1 MAFGVSFVPG
11 QNGQNGEGRQGR
23 TGAPDSRYQQAIKIL
38 SLRLPKVRGATGGG
52 GIAPAPLLRAAGAM
66 GQPTAAMGG
75 TQPLTS
81 EIARAFLQM
90 AGLAPGM
97 AQQGGAMPPRG
108 VQPRMATAMRPRTP
122 QAPPRVIPGIDTMPG
137 GMPEI
142 PTVTREWPPQPEEP
156 ISQFQLP
163 QTVPQEFPTFY
174 GGGSEGIDSD
184 DGLDYFDQLR
194 RRIAGGGGY

>member
-11 QNGQNGEGRQGR
+11 GQNGEGRSER
-23 TGAPDSRYQQAIKIL
+23 NGAPDSRYQQAIKIL
-38 SLRLPKVRGATGGG
+38 SLRLPKLRGASGGL
-52 GIAPAPLLRAAGAM
+52 APAPLLQAGGAM

-90 AGLAPGM
+90 AGLTGGLPG
-97 AQQGGAMPPRG
+97 GGQRPMG
-108 VQPRMATAMRPRTP
+108 GRMAATMAPRTP
-122 QAPPRVIPGIDTMPG
+122 QAPPRVIPGIDQLPG
-137 GMPEI
+137 GAPEV
-142 PTVTREWPPQPEEP
+142 PAVTREWAPPPEEP
-156 ISQFQLP
+156 ISQYQIP
-163 QTVPQEFPTFY
+163 QTIPQEFPTF
-174 GGGSEGIDSD
+174 GGGADVIESD